1 MCNDST
7 FFAGPDLYRAILEK
21 ANQLLSKLEKN
32 SNVSIQNTELS
43 TIERN
48 KQFFIKLLYLL
59 INIYNYFCDLYL
71 PEKLTD
77 SGLASLQ

>member
-1 MCNDST
+1 MCSDSI
-7 FFAGPDLYRAILEK
+7 FFAAPDLYRAILEK

-48 KQFFIKLLYLL
+48 KQFVIKLLYLL
-59 INIYNYFCDLYL
+59 TKIHNHFYDPYL
-71 PEKLTD
+71 PEKLTGCG
-77 SGLASLQ
+77 SASLQ